1 MSKWLSESVSERA
14 EERVAYRGAADP
26 SDSSLSSTVR
36 NGRAHQG
43 VRAVR
48 ASHAGSFI
56 TNHLHRKHL
65 LYNLVLFIFRCEST
79 LPYYNVYFQMGDQ
92 HISATDLFPNSILFP
107 SHNWFR
113 YIWRSHLQPSSTSPI
128 FNSKTIC
135 YIILHCCLFLD
146 MKLHLNV

>member
-1 MSKWLSESVSERA
+1 MSERA

-56 TNHLHRKHL
+56 TENICYII
-65 LYNLVLFIFRCEST
+65 LYCLFLVVRAPSLIILFIFRCE
-79 LPYYNVYFQMGDQ
+79 
-92 HISATDLFPNSILFP
+92 I
-107 SHNWFR
+107 
-113 YIWRSHLQPSSTSPI
+113 STS
-128 FNSKTIC
+128 
-135 YIILHCCLFLD
+135 L
-146 MKLHLNV
+146 

>member
-1 MSKWLSESVSERA
+1 MSERA

-79 LPYYNVYFQMGDQ
+79 LPYYNVYFQMRDK
-92 HISATDLFPNSILFP
+92 HISVTPSFFPPSIDSVIFGGHICSLVLHHQYSTPKPFAT
-107 SHNWFR
+107 
-113 YIWRSHLQPSSTSPI
+113 
-128 FNSKTIC
+128 
-135 YIILHCCLFLD
+135 
-146 MKLHLNV
+146 